1 MNLLVKNKDQ
11 YFIFLQLWL
20 FFYWR
25 VISFICDTF
34 SFIGLCLVFLYY
46 CQIWMEINWKVRNF
60 WSQHENNTQN
70 FFSILILN
78 RRLTKIYFSGLNR
91 HGDVANNTAHWSNA
105 DKEEVNL
112 ESGLWE
118 NGQPNLNDGKC
129 GIAKKN
135 GKGLLGN
142 CLRKLPFVC
151 KTEAVLKGL
160 LLRISYTNDRYLIR
174 YISV

>member
-1 MNLLVKNKDQ
+1 M
-11 YFIFLQLWL
+11 
-20 FFYWR
+20 
-25 VISFICDTF
+25 
-34 SFIGLCLVFLYY
+34 
-46 CQIWMEINWKVRNF
+46 
-60 WSQHENNTQN
+60 
-70 FFSILILN
+70 
-78 RRLTKIYFSGLNR
+78 TKIYFSGLNR

-142 CLRKLPFVC
+142 CMRKLPFVC

-174 YISV
+174 YIYLCRYILYLIFVCNSYTLGNVKSMFKK

>member
-1 MNLLVKNKDQ
+1 M
-11 YFIFLQLWL
+11 
-20 FFYWR
+20 
-25 VISFICDTF
+25 
-34 SFIGLCLVFLYY
+34 
-46 CQIWMEINWKVRNF
+46 
-60 WSQHENNTQN
+60 
-70 FFSILILN
+70 
-78 RRLTKIYFSGLNR
+78 LTKIYFSGLNR

-174 YISV
+174 YIYLCRYILYLIFVCNSYTLGNVKSMFKK

>member
-1 MNLLVKNKDQ
+1 
-11 YFIFLQLWL
+11 
-20 FFYWR
+20 
-25 VISFICDTF
+25 
-34 SFIGLCLVFLYY
+34 
-46 CQIWMEINWKVRNF
+46 
-60 WSQHENNTQN
+60 
-70 FFSILILN
+70 
-78 RRLTKIYFSGLNR
+78 LTKIYFTGLNR
-91 HGDVANNTAHWSNA
+91 QGDVANNTAHWSNA

-112 ESGLWE
+112 EFGLWE

-142 CLRKLPFVC
+142 CLRKLPFIC